1 MSRKTYLSS
10 FNVNV
15 RTLGWFQKQLN
26 RTRSMLEHVNR
37 GQMKEFCS
45 LISNLFLFFS
55 WHFRVIP
62 HFRSKFSKTKGG
74 TLWWKKSEKNRFLCL
89 IPQKNRLKKCRMVV
103 KKILIFVEVM
113 HQNVPKN
120 RHFKQILLILAI
132 FRYLFNHNFPK
143 NQYFQK
149 PISLPIYI
157 FQSGSFEVSNIKI
170 YFFQIF
176 FIKGS
181 PLWFLGT

>member
-1 MSRKTYLSS
+1 MVYTVYTCMYMYMYTYTYIFTCTYIYSHAIHAWYTWNS
-10 FNVNV
+10 KHVQC
-15 RTLGWFQKQLN
+15 TLGWFQKQLN

-89 IPQKNRLKKCRMVV
+89 IPQKNRLEKCRLAV
-103 KKILIFVEVM
+103 KSVFKNIDFWGSYGLKSTEKW
-113 HQNVPKN
+113 PK
-120 RHFKQILLILAI
+120 
-132 FRYLFNHNFPK
+132 
-143 NQYFQK
+143 
-149 PISLPIYI
+149 S
-157 FQSGSFEVSNIKI
+157 
-170 YFFQIF
+170 
-176 FIKGS
+176 
-181 PLWFLGT
+181 T